1 MTYEVTVL
9 AIGLH
14 ISARVRRSVPAWRPV
29 KRRLLSGLTQ
39 TRACQV
45 GACSVRVPVTLT
57 EHGVCLGHYLE
68 DAFARVSS
76 ALEMRRRGKALDG
89 RTIAWLQ
96 AQGDFV
102 VQLLS
107 KDSAAQTAEERT
119 RLLELLLCL
128 ANVQEYSRQKAGP
141 VAW

>member
-1 MTYEVTVL
+1 MTYEPTDVAVH
-9 AIGLH
+9 LH
-14 ISARVRRSVPAWRPV
+14 IIAQVRQPVPAWCPA
-29 KRRLLSGLTQ
+29 KRRLLSVLTQ

-45 GACSVRVPVTLT
+45 GACSDRVPVTLT
-57 EHGVCLGHYLE
+57 EHGVCLGHYLD

-76 ALEMRRRGKALDG
+76 ALEMRRRGKALDA

-128 ANVQEYSRQKAGP
+128 ANVQEYSRQNGGP

>member
-1 MTYEVTVL
+1 
-9 AIGLH
+9 
-14 ISARVRRSVPAWRPV
+14 
-29 KRRLLSGLTQ
+29 
-39 TRACQV
+39 
-45 GACSVRVPVTLT
+45 
-57 EHGVCLGHYLE
+57 LE

-76 ALEMRRRGKALDG
+76 ALEMRRRGKVLDA

-107 KDSAAQTAEERT
+107 KDSVAQTAEERT

-128 ANVQEYSRQKAGP
+128 ANVQEYSRQNAGP
-141 VAW
+141 VSW